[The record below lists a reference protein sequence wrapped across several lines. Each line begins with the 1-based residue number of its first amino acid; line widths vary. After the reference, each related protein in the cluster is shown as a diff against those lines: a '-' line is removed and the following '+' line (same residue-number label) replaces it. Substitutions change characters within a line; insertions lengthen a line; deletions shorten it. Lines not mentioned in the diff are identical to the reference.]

1 MYDLPVVNLPASH
14 NRTATGILAAA
25 AIVLAEHGESAS
37 MADIATASGVGRATL
52 YRYFPTRELLLQGL
66 IEAALTELRERIADA
81 ELDTVPVA
89 EGLAR
94 LTRGFLAAGDKYSA
108 LANVKKEFIA
118 DKAELDR
125 QLAQPVEALLARGVE
140 DGTLR
145 ADLAVGVLVQMYTGL
160 IERAFTM
167 VWRREVGLEQAAALV
182 TTMFLD
188 GANRQPA

>member
-1 MYDLPVVNLPASH
+1 MVS
-14 NRTATGILAAA
+14 NRTAAGILEAAA
-25 AIVLAEHGESAS
+25 VVLAEHGESVS

-52 YRYFPTRELLLQGL
+52 YRYFPTRDLLLRGL
-66 IEAALTELRERIADA
+66 IDAALTELRERIADA

-94 LTRGFLAAGDKYSA
+94 LTRGFLAAGSKYSA
-108 LANVKKEFIA
+108 LASVKKEFIA
-118 DKAELDR
+118 DTAEFDR
-125 QLAQPVEALLARGVE
+125 QLSQPVETLLARGIE

-145 ADLAVGVLVQMYTGL
+145 ADLTVAVLVQMYTGL
-160 IERAFTM
+160 TERAFTM

-188 GANRQPA
+188 GATHR